1 MTFLELK
8 CKFYLVVFR
17 SPGVII
23 TEIHKRGGMDDEE
36 YSKVSVS
43 EEKVTRSLLA
53 SSRCSVSR
61 GAARETSLEKKK
73 RGEKKH

>member
-1 MTFLELK
+1 MSSCF
-8 CKFYLVVFR
+8 KFYLVSR

-43 EEKVTRSLLA
+43 EDNALR
-53 SSRCSVSR
+53 
-61 GAARETSLEKKK
+61 
-73 RGEKKH
+73 